1 MDSNEFVSVLNSIL
15 PEGFEAKKFNRMP
28 RIHIKYFHYGF
39 AVIDL
44 NNSNYNLYAIDG
56 LFSAI
61 GIRNYERNISN
72 MSNKKTRIMHIS
84 YEDTEVLK
92 KMFKYVESHPS
103 SVESTA
109 VQSY

>member
-1 MDSNEFVSVLNSIL
+1 MDSNEFISVINSIL
-15 PEGFEAKKFNRMP
+15 PDGFEAKKFERTP

-44 NNSNYNLYAIDG
+44 NKRNYNLYALDG

-61 GIRNYERNISN
+61 GIRNYERGFNT
-72 MSNKKTRIMHIS
+72 MSNKTTRIMHIP

-92 KMFKYVESHPS
+92 KLFKYVESHPS
-103 SVESTA
+103 SVESIA

>member
-1 MDSNEFVSVLNSIL
+1 MDSTEFVLKLNNLL
-15 PEGFEAKKFNRMP
+15 PEGFEAKKYNRMK
-28 RIHIKYFHYGF
+28 RIHIKYYHYGF

-44 NNSNYNLYAIDG
+44 NKNNYNLFAIEG

-61 GIRNYERNISN
+61 GIRNYERISN
-72 MSNKKTRIMHIS
+72 MSNKTTRIMHIP
-84 YEDTEVLK
+84 YDDTVVVEKLI
-92 KMFKYVESHPS
+92 KYVENNPS

>member
-1 MDSNEFVSVLNSIL
+1 MDSNEFICKLNSIL
-15 PEGFEAKKFNRMP
+15 PDGFEAKKFNRMK

-44 NNSNYNLYAIDG
+44 NRNHYNLFAIDG

-61 GIRNYERNISN
+61 GVRNYERNIPN
-72 MSNKKTRIMHIS
+72 MANKTTRIMHIS
-84 YEDTEVLK
+84 NEDTEILEK
-92 KMFKYVESHPS
+92 LFKYVADNPS
-103 SVESTA
+103 SVESIA

>member
-1 MDSNEFVSVLNSIL
+1 MDSNEFISVLNSIL
-15 PEGFEAKKFNRMP
+15 PEGFEAKKFKQMP

-44 NNSNYNLYAIDG
+44 NNCNYNLYAIDG

-61 GIRNYERNISN
+61 GIRNYERNIPN

>member
-1 MDSNEFVSVLNSIL
+1 MDSNEFISMLNNSL
-15 PEGFEAKKFNRMP
+15 PDGFEAKKFRRMQ
-28 RIHIKYFHYGF
+28 RIHIKYYHYGF

-44 NNSNYNLYAIDG
+44 NQSNYNLFAIDG

-61 GIRNYERNISN
+61 GVRNYERNIPN
-72 MSNKKTRIMHIS
+72 MSNKTTRIMHIS
-84 YEDTEVLK
+84 YDDTDVLD
-92 KMFKYVESHPS
+92 KMIKYVESNPS

>member
-1 MDSNEFVSVLNSIL
+1 MDSNEFILVLNSIL
-15 PEGFEAKKFNRMP
+15 PEGFEAKKYKRMQ

-44 NNSNYNLYAIDG
+44 NHRNYNLYSIDG

-61 GIRNYERNISN
+61 GIRNYERDFPC
-72 MSNKKTRIMHIS
+72 MSNKTTRIMHIP
-84 YEDTEVLK
+84 YEDTKVLK
-92 KMFKYVESHPS
+92 ELIKYVESHPS

-109 VQSY
+109 VKSY

>member
-1 MDSNEFVSVLNSIL
+1 MDSNEFILVLNSIL
-15 PEGFEAKKFNRMP
+15 PEGFEAKKFKRMP
-28 RIHIKYFHYGF
+28 RIHIKYYHYGF

-44 NNSNYNLYAIDG
+44 NRSNYNLFAIEG

-61 GIRNYERNISN
+61 GVRNYERNISN
-72 MSNKKTRIMHIS
+72 MSNKTTRIMHIS
-84 YEDTEVLK
+84 YEDMEVLK
-92 KMFKYVESHPS
+92 KLIKYVESNPD

>member
-1 MDSNEFVSVLNSIL
+1 MDSNEFISMLNNSL
-15 PEGFEAKKFNRMP
+15 PDGFEAKKFNRMQ

-44 NNSNYNLYAIDG
+44 NQSNYNLFAIDG

-61 GIRNYERNISN
+61 GVRNYERNIPN
-72 MSNKKTRIMHIS
+72 MSNKTTRIKHIS
-84 YEDTEVLK
+84 YDDTDVLEK
-92 KMFKYVESHPS
+92 LIKYVKDNPS
-103 SVESTA
+103 SVESIA

>member
-1 MDSNEFVSVLNSIL
+1 MDSNEFILKLNSLL
-15 PEGFEAKKFNRMP
+15 PDGFEAKKFKRMP

-44 NNSNYNLYAIDG
+44 NKSNYNLYALDG

-61 GIRNYERNISN
+61 GIRN
-72 MSNKKTRIMHIS
+72 IS
-84 YEDTEVLK
+84 YEDTEVLIK
-92 KMFKYVESHPS
+92 IFKYIETHPS
-103 SVESTA
+103 SVESIA

>member
-1 MDSNEFVSVLNSIL
+1 MDSNEFILVLNSIL
-15 PEGFEAKKFNRMP
+15 PDGFEAKKFRQMP

-44 NNSNYNLYAIDG
+44 NKRNYNLYALDG

-61 GIRNYERNISN
+61 GIRNYDRNFTC
-72 MSNKKTRIMHIS
+72 MSNKPTRIMHIP

-92 KMFKYVESHPS
+92 KLFKYVESHPS
-103 SVESTA
+103 SVESIA